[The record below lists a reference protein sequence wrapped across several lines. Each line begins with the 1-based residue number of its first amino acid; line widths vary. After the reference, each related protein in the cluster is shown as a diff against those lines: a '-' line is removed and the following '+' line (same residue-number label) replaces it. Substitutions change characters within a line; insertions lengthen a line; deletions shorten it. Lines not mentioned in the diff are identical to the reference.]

1 MSKFLERFKDKI
13 HKMNKE
19 GELVTDNKYQIPK
32 QLQRPGCVSPG
43 STSPI
48 QATKVSPMKYHH
60 STDERSTLPEIPSRE
75 LPILQSYTPQ
85 HIKHPRP
92 NFNYR
97 RSLDLQHIEYEESKA
112 FSVPH
117 SPAYHSPFYS
127 ENVKERLS
135 KLHSLKVHDY
145 DVHSKNSGGIKSKKI
160 PIKSLSNSLLYS
172 SNKKSVDYQARSKL
186 S

>member
-32 QLQRPGCVSPG
+32 QPQRPGCVSPG

-48 QATKVSPMKYHH
+48 KATKVSPMKYHH
-60 STDERSTLPEIPSRE
+60 TSDERSTLPVIPHRE
-75 LPILQSYTPQ
+75 LSNIQSYTPQ
-85 HIKHPRP
+85 HIKHPRS
-92 NFNYR
+92 NLNYR
-97 RSLDLQHIEYEESKA
+97 RSLDLQHIGYEESKA

-117 SPAYHSPFYS
+117 SPAYQSPFYS
-127 ENVKERLS
+127 VDMKERLS
-135 KLHSLKVHDY
+135 KLHSLQVHEY
-145 DVHSKNSGGIKSKKI
+145 DVQSKNSGEIKSKKI
-160 PIKSLSNSLLYS
+160 AIKSLSNSLLYS

-186 S
+186 L